1 VIDRLDGVPE
11 IEKSGDGAAPPTA
24 VFMSVVI
31 SVGVRA
37 RL

>member
-1 VIDRLDGVPE
+1 VIERLDGVAE

-24 VFMSVVI
+24 VFMSVWI
-31 SVGVRA
+31 SPTVNA